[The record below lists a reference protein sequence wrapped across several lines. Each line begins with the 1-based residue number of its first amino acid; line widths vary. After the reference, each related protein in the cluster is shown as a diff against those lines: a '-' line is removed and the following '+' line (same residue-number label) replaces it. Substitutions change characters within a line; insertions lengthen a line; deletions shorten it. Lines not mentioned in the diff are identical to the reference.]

1 MLTIR
6 PATPDDADAIAV
18 IYNHYVLHTTVT
30 FEESPI
36 SAAEMGTRLQELDQA
51 RLPCLVGADDTAVVG
66 FAHASPWKGRCAYRY
81 TVEVSVYL
89 DPAQIGR
96 GFGSQ
101 LYAAL
106 FPSLE
111 GRMHAAIAGIA
122 LPNDA
127 SVALH
132 EKFGMR
138 KVAHFAEVGFKFD
151 RWVDVG
157 YWERVLASAAR

>member
-6 PATPDDADAIAV
+6 PANSDDGDAIAR
-18 IYNHYVLHTTVT
+18 IYNHFVSETIVT
-30 FEESPI
+30 FEEIPVSG
-36 SAAEMGTRLQELDQA
+36 AEMAARLQENIRA
-51 RLPCLVGADDTAVVG
+51 GLPWLVGADGRAVIG
-66 FAHASPWKGRCAYRY
+66 FAHASPWKGRCAYRH

-89 DPAQIGR
+89 DPAQVSR

-106 FPSLE
+106 FPQLE

-132 EKFGMR
+132 EKFGME
-138 KVAHFAEVGFKFD
+138 KVAHFKEVGTKFD
-151 RWVDVG
+151 RWIDVG
-157 YWERVLASAAR
+157 YWQRMF